1 MTIDY
6 LCIGHVCQD
15 VTPKGYALGGTVSY
29 CSIAAHLL
37 GKKAGILTS
46 FSDEFLFLSSFQD
59 ISIHRKTST
68 ATTIFKNAY
77 DEGPERVQYIFQRAE
92 TIYPSDIPP
101 TYLNVPL
108 VQLSP
113 IADEVDFSIIKSF
126 SPTTIIAAT
135 PQGWLRQW
143 DETTRKIRPKALDWN
158 QLSGIDILILSE
170 EDILGYESQF
180 PSILQQVPIVVLTR
194 GEKAASVFQAGQQK
208 KFPAF
213 RTKVIDPTGAG
224 DAFAAGFLVKYL
236 TTKNITQ
243 AMSYG
248 HVVASFCIESKG
260 LDGLKDLNIVEKR
273 YQKYINSLSS

>member
-15 VTPKGYALGGTVSY
+15 IVPEGYALGGTVSY

-37 GKKAGILTS
+37 GKKTGILTS
-46 FSDEFLFLSSFQD
+46 FSDDFSFLPNFEA
-59 ISIHRKTST
+59 ISIHRKKST

-77 DEGPERVQYIFQRAE
+77 DEGPERVQYIFQRAA
-92 TIYPSDIPP
+92 TIYPTDIPSI
-101 TYLNVPL
+101 YFDVPL
-108 VQLSP
+108 VHLGP

-143 DETTRKIRPKALDWN
+143 DEKTRRISPKILDWR
-158 QLSGIDILILSE
+158 QLVGIDILILSE
-170 EDILGYESQF
+170 EDILGYEAQF
-180 PSILQQVPIVVLTR
+180 SAILPQIPIVVLTR
-194 GEKAASVFQAGQQK
+194 GAKSASVFQAGQQK
-208 KFPAF
+208 KFPVF
-213 RTKVIDPTGAG
+213 PTKVVDPTGAG

-236 TTKNITQ
+236 STRNITK

-260 LDGLKDLNIVEKR
+260 LNGLKDFDF
-273 YQKYINSLSS
+273 Q